1 MEGLQYTQNSMPPSL
16 RSLKRTLQ
24 LWADSCANK
33 SFCFERNLYSQK
45 MIFLAGMS
53 FVFMIGDL
61 WSVIHGAIEGPPPI
75 KSANDTHPPLHSPP
89 TKKGR
94 KRERWQFLQGLPDMA
109 KETSKLRLKLKK
121 LRSVSTAKW
130 QPLNSEVIPWS
141 WAARKGRPSSLLLR

>member
-1 MEGLQYTQNSMPPSL
+1 MIPKTHTSLLSVEKGLEGRRRRRREMEGLQYTQNSMPPSL

-75 KSANDTHPPLHSPP
+75 KSDTHPPPHFHTPP
-89 TKKGR
+89 TKK
-94 KRERWQFLQGLPDMA
+94 
-109 KETSKLRLKLKK
+109 KK
-121 LRSVSTAKW
+121 G
-130 QPLNSEVIPWS
+130 N
-141 WAARKGRPSSLLLR
+141 RKGGNFCRGCQIWRRKLPN